1 MIFVYGDYVDVLS
14 AVNNDF
20 ASACKYFSER
30 HSDFNMSKVWM
41 DIAE

>member
-14 AVNNDF
+14 AANNDF
-20 ASACKYFSER
+20 ANACKYFSER
-30 HSDFNMSKVWM
+30 HNDFDANKVWV